1 MKKFTFSEKLRYRFD
16 NLMSKGPIAMIA
28 LLGILSLLVVVIA
41 GAVIALFHI
50 TPEGDEPMGF
60 IEGTWQSLMRALDSG
75 AVGGDAGWEFRSIA
89 FVVTLGG
96 IFILSTLIG
105 VLGSGIE
112 SKLED
117 LRKGRSMVIEKD
129 HTLILGWSSKI
140 FTIISELIVA
150 NENQKNPRIVILADI
165 DKVEMEDEIRNKI
178 ENLKNTK
185 IICRSGV
192 PNDLT
197 DLNISNPHAA
207 KSIIVLAA
215 ETENPDPLTIKTIL
229 AITNNPDRRST
240 PYHIVAEIKDEKNLE
255 VAKMVGKDEI
265 ELVLTDDI
273 IARIMVQTSRQ
284 SGLSIVYNELMD
296 FDGSEIYFKQEDALV
311 GKTYSDTITAYDDSA
326 VLGIQYATTGEV
338 KINPAMNYVIQKGDQ
353 IIAVTEDDDTLI
365 VSQKSF
371 AINENAI
378 VNMIT
383 DNSIA
388 EKILVLGWNKRA
400 NTIIREMDNYVAKGS
415 YMKIVS
421 SFEDS
426 LENINDIKPELKN
439 ISLEFEHADTSSRK
453 VIDNLELGSYSSVQ
467 ILCYKDYMDLQD
479 ADAQTLI
486 TLLHIRR
493 VSEEI
498 KKDIKVVS
506 EMLDI
511 RNRDLAEVTKADDFI
526 VSDKLISLLISQV
539 SENKYL
545 MPVFLDLFSA
555 DGSEIYLKPIND
567 YVQTNTPINF
577 YTVADS
583 ARSKGET
590 AIGYRITAQSHDSG
604 NAYGIKVNPSKSK
617 EVKFSPNDKVIVL
630 AES

>member
-117 LRKGRSMVIEKD
+117 LRKGRSMVIEKE

-197 DLNISNPHAA
+197 DLNIANPHAA

-215 ETENPDPLTIKTIL
+215 EAENPDPLTIKTIL

-311 GKTYSDTITAYDDSA
+311 GKTYSDAIMAYDDSA
-326 VLGIQYATTGEV
+326 VLGLQFANGEV
-338 KINPAMNYVIQKGDQ
+338 KINPSMNYVIQKGDQ
-353 IIAVTEDDDTLI
+353 IIAVTEDDDTLK
-365 VSQKSF
+365 VSQKNY
-371 AINENAI
+371 AINENA
-378 VNMIT
+378 VVSMIT

-400 NTIIREMDNYVAKGS
+400 NTIIREMDNYVAQGS

-421 SFEDS
+421 SFEDA
-426 LENINDIKPELKN
+426 LEKINDIKQELKN
-439 ISLEFEHADTSSRK
+439 ITLEFEYADTTSRK
-453 VIDNLELGSYSSVQ
+453 VIDSLNLGSYSSVQ

-498 KKDIKVVS
+498 KKNIKVVS

-577 YTVADS
+577 YTLADS

-590 AIGYRITAQSHDSG
+590 AIGYRIAAQAHDSSK
-604 NAYGIKVNPSKSK
+604 AYGVKVNPSKSQ
-617 EVKFSPNDKVIVL
+617 EIKFTANDKVIVL

>member
-60 IEGTWQSLMRALDSG
+60 IEGMWQSLMRALDSG
-75 AVGGDAGWEFRSIA
+75 AVGGDSGWEFRSIA

-178 ENLKNTK
+178 ENLRNTK

-197 DLNISNPHAA
+197 DLNIANPHAA

-215 ETENPDPLTIKTIL
+215 EAENADPLTIKTIL

-255 VAKMVGKDEI
+255 VAKMVGKEEI

-311 GKTYSDTITAYDDSA
+311 GKTYSDAIMAYDDSA
-326 VLGIQYATTGEV
+326 VLGLQYATTGEV
-338 KINPAMNYVIQKGDQ
+338 KINPSMNYVIQKGDQ
-353 IIAVTEDDDTLI
+353 IIAITEDDDTLK
-365 VSQKSF
+365 VSQKNY

-388 EKILVLGWNKRA
+388 EKIIVLGWNKRA
-400 NTIIREMDNYVAKGS
+400 NTIIREMDNYVAQGS

-421 SFEDS
+421 SFEDA
-426 LENINDIKPELKN
+426 LEKINDIKQELKN
-439 ISLEFEHADTSSRK
+439 ITLEFEHADTTSRK
-453 VIDNLELGSYSSVQ
+453 VIDSLNLGAYSSVQ

-555 DGSEIYLKPIND
+555 DGSEIYLKPISD
-567 YVQTNTPINF
+567 YVQTNAPINF
-577 YTVADS
+577 YTLADS

-590 AIGYRITAQSHDSG
+590 AIGYRIATQAHDSSK
-604 NAYGIKVNPSKSK
+604 AYGIKVNPSKSQ
-617 EVKFSPNDKVIVL
+617 EIKFTANDKVIVL